1 MTKIGTTRRRAMLAG
16 AAALGAAALPRR
28 TGAQA
33 LEKVTIQID
42 GAAVPFY
49 APIYLGQDKGMFA
62 RNGIE
67 LQIVYAAAADIL
79 RNVAGGNVEFGFPN
93 GDAVIAARA
102 SGLPVKVVH
111 TTYQRGIGATLFKAD
126 KGIRGFADLKGR
138 KVAVT
143 SLGSPNY
150 LQLQVGLRKAGLTI
164 DDVKV
169 EVIATGAI
177 VQALQADQVDA
188 IVFSELR
195 RYNLEADGVKVGM
208 ISSNDFLPSFGNV
221 VVTGERYL
229 QAKPRIVRGFN
240 AALDEA
246 LGHII
251 KGGLAEALDIAI
263 AKHAP
268 TWKGQE
274 ALLRS
279 AFEGS
284 FIPSIWQ
291 SPLTRTN
298 GLGAGDIA
306 GWQTNIDILAEYKV
320 IDRGF
325 RAQDLVVPP
334 ADIKA

>member
-1 MTKIGTTRRRAMLAG
+1 MTHLTRRTFSTAALAAAAAG
-16 AAALGAAALPRR
+16 ALPKG
-28 TGAQA
+28 TFAQA
-33 LEKVTIQID
+33 TEKVTLQID

-49 APIYLGQDKGMFA
+49 APIYLAMEKGFFA
-62 RNGIE
+62 KNG
-67 LQIVYAAAADIL
+67 LDVQVVYASASDIM
-79 RNVAGGNVEFGFPN
+79 RNVAAGNVELGFPN
-93 GDAVIAARA
+93 GDSVIAAKA

-126 KGIRGFADLKGR
+126 KGIKTFADLKGK

-143 SLGSPNY
+143 AIGSPNY
-150 LQLQVGLRKAGLTI
+150 LQLQVGLKKAGLTL

-195 RYNLEADGVKVGM
+195 KYNLEGDGVKVGM

-221 VVTGERYL
+221 VVTGDKFL
-229 QAKPRIVRGFN
+229 QQKPKLVKGFN

-246 LGHII
+246 LTFVI
-251 KGGLAEALDIAI
+251 KGGVEEALNIAI

-274 ALLRS
+274 ALLKR
-279 AFEGS
+279 AFDETFVAS
-284 FIPSIWQ
+284 VWQ
-291 SPLTRTN
+291 SPLTKEK
-298 GLGAGDIA
+298 GLGAGDIG
-306 GWQTNIDILAEYKV
+306 GWQKNVDILAEYKV

-325 RAQDLVVPP
+325 KAEDLVVQP

>member
-1 MTKIGTTRRRAMLAG
+1 MTHLTRRAFST
-16 AAALGAAALPRR
+16 AALAASVAGTLPKGAF
-28 TGAQA
+28 AQA
-33 LEKVTIQID
+33 TEKVTLQID

-49 APIYLGQDKGMFA
+49 APIYLAMEKGYFA
-62 RNGIE
+62 RNG
-67 LQIVYAAAADIL
+67 LDVQVVYAAASDIM
-79 RNVAGGNVEFGFPN
+79 RNVAAGNVELGFPN
-93 GDAVIAARA
+93 GDSVIAAKA

-126 KGIRGFADLKGR
+126 KGIKTFADLKGK

-143 SLGSPNY
+143 AIGSPNY
-150 LQLQVGLRKAGLTI
+150 LQLQVGLKKAGLTL

-195 RYNLEADGVKVGM
+195 KYNLEGDGVKVGM

-221 VVTGERYL
+221 VVTGERFL
-229 QAKPRIVRGFN
+229 QQKPKLVKGFN
-240 AALDEA
+240 TALDEA
-246 LGHII
+246 LTFVI
-251 KGGLAEALDIAI
+251 KGGIDEALSIAI

-274 ALLRS
+274 ALLKR
-279 AFEGS
+279 AFEETFVAS
-284 FIPSIWQ
+284 VWQ
-291 SPLTRTN
+291 SPLTREK
-298 GLGAGDIA
+298 GLGAGDLA
-306 GWQTNIDILAEYKV
+306 GWQKNVDILAEYKV

-325 RAQDLVVPP
+325 KAEDLVVQP

>member
-1 MTKIGTTRRRAMLAG
+1 MTHLTRRAFSSAAL
-16 AAALGAAALPRR
+16 AAAAAGTLPKGAF
-28 TGAQA
+28 AQA
-33 LEKVTIQID
+33 AEKVTLQID

-49 APIYLGQDKGMFA
+49 APIYLAMEKGYFA
-62 RNGIE
+62 KNG
-67 LQIVYAAAADIL
+67 LDVQVVYAAASDIM
-79 RNVAGGNVEFGFPN
+79 RNVAAGNVELGFPN
-93 GDAVIAARA
+93 GDSVIAAKA

-126 KGIRGFADLKGR
+126 KGIKTFADLKGK

-143 SLGSPNY
+143 AIGSPNY
-150 LQLQVGLRKAGLTI
+150 LQLQVGLKKAGLTV

-195 RYNLEADGVKVGM
+195 KYNLEGEGVKVGM

-221 VVTGERYL
+221 VVTGEKFL
-229 QAKPRIVRGFN
+229 QQKPKLVKGFN
-240 AALDEA
+240 AGLDEA
-246 LGHII
+246 LNFVI
-251 KGGLAEALDIAI
+251 KGGIDEALSIAI

-274 ALLRS
+274 ALLKR
-279 AFEGS
+279 AFEETFVAS
-284 FIPSIWQ
+284 VWQ
-291 SPLTRTN
+291 SPLTKEK
-298 GLGAGDIA
+298 GLGAGDLA
-306 GWQTNIDILAEYKV
+306 GWQKNVDILAEYKV

-325 RAQDLVVPP
+325 KAEDLVVQP